1 MPVFIAVSLLAA
13 LLYLC
18 VPPLAHAEPRVIE
31 DILAQRATDDLSS
44 MRERR
49 QIRALV
55 AHSETD
61 FFIRPDG
68 KPAGLQVELLN
79 EYEKWLNRGIRDAVD
94 RSQIVLIPTPPER
107 LLDDLRDGKGDIA
120 AALLPVSHGREDL
133 GIAFATAAGI
143 HVENLLVGHAD
154 APAVADLADLAGREI
169 TVAQGSGHGH
179 LLARFDE
186 DLRALGLA
194 PLRVREAPP
203 GLRPKDLLQRVDSGE
218 IALTVA
224 DNYQARRW
232 SDRLPAIRIIDDV
245 SLGEATPVG
254 WAVRAGNP
262 ELLASVDGFMH
273 EFRRGTL
280 LGNILFK
287 RYLYRSRDAVADGE
301 TDRFRE
307 LVGIFSDYAETY
319 GFDVLM
325 TAAQAFQE
333 SRLDNSKRSHRGAV
347 GIMQVLPS
355 TAADPNVGIKNIRS
369 LENNVHAGVKYLA
382 FLRDRY
388 FSGEDISP
396 TNRMAFALA
405 AYNAGPARVQ
415 RLRVRARDMGLDPDA
430 WFGQVEL
437 AAAEVIGNETVTY
450 VRNVFKYYLAY
461 ALVRDQILAPRE
473 TAATATTA
481 RREGDV

>member
-1 MPVFIAVSLLAA
+1 MPVFNAVSLLAA

-18 VPPLAHAEPRVIE
+18 VPPLAYAEPRLIE
-31 DILAQRATDDLSS
+31 DMLAHRSTDDLPS
-44 MRERR
+44 MQERR

-55 AHSETD
+55 AYSETD
-61 FFIRPDG
+61 FFIRPNG

-79 EYEKWLNRGIRDAVD
+79 EYEKWINRGIRDAVD

-107 LLDDLRDGKGDIA
+107 LLADLHDGKGDIA
-120 AALLPVSHGREDL
+120 AALLTLTSGDDTPV
-133 GIAFATAAGI
+133 AFATAAGI
-143 HVENLLVGHAD
+143 QVGHLLVSHAE
-154 APAVADLADLAGREI
+154 APAVTGLEDLAGREVV
-169 TVAQGSGHGH
+169 VAHGTGHART
-179 LLARFDE
+179 LARLND
-186 DLRALGLA
+186 DLNAIGLTPVRIRVAA
-194 PLRVREAPP
+194 PDVRPQT
-203 GLRPKDLLQRVDSGE
+203 LLQLVDAGE
-218 IALTVA
+218 VELAVT
-224 DNYQARRW
+224 DDHQARRW
-232 SDRLPAIRIIDDV
+232 SERLAGIRVIEEV
-245 SLGEATPVG
+245 SLGESSPVG
-254 WAVRAGNP
+254 WAVRDGNP

-273 EFRRGTL
+273 AFRRGTL
-280 LGNILFK
+280 LGNVLFK
-287 RYLYRSRDAVADGE
+287 RYLYRAPGRAADGE
-301 TDRFRE
+301 ADRFRE

-355 TAADPNVGIKNIRS
+355 TAADPNVGIPNIRS

-388 FSGEDISP
+388 FSRDEISP

-415 RLRVRARDMGLDPDA
+415 RLRSRAREMGLDPDA

-437 AAAEVIGNETVTY
+437 MAAEDIGNETVNY

-461 ALVRDQILAPRE
+461 ALVRDEIIAPRE
-473 TAATATTA
+473 TAATVA
-481 RREGDV
+481 RQIDGDV